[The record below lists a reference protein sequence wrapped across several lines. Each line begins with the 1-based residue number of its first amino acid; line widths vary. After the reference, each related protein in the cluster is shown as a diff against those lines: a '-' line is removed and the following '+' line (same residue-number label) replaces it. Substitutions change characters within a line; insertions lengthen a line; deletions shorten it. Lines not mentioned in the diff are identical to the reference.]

1 MRCFLVCAAA
11 ALIGACRSA
20 PTTRAAPSEPVASAM
35 PVPTVPPA
43 ALAASVTP
51 VASAGVPAEAS
62 TPPSPSG
69 VVLHWRAFDRK
80 ETTDH
85 QGNTHATVALELL
98 VLHGTPAR
106 VPLGRRA
113 AFGFSPSVASGP
125 GVIAGVESYVDAHGE
140 YAEVTRPS
148 PGVLQVRAF
157 GQDEALP
164 GYSPPVTNVRSVR
177 IAIPPDAGVE
187 VDEEVEDA
195 AREAREAGA
204 GP

>member
-1 MRCFLVCAAA
+1 M
-11 ALIGACRSA
+11 
-20 PTTRAAPSEPVASAM
+20 
-35 PVPTVPPA
+35 
-43 ALAASVTP
+43 
-51 VASAGVPAEAS
+51 EAS
-62 TPPSPSG
+62 TPAPAPAAG

-85 QGNTHATVALELL
+85 HGNTHATVALELL

-106 VPLGRRA
+106 VALGRRA
-113 AFGFSPSVASGP
+113 AFGFSPNVASGP

-164 GYSPPVTNVRSVR
+164 GWSPPVTNVRSVR
-177 IAIPPDAGVE
+177 VAIPPDAGVE
-187 VDEEVEDA
+187 VDEEVEDV